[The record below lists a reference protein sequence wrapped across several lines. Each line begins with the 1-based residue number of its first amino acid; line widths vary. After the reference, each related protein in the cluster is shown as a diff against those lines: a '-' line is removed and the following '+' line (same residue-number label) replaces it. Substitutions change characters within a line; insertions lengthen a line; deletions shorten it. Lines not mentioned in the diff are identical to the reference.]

1 MNHREYLLVWLEV
14 WIVTH
19 PPPQLTHVS
28 KANMRKCLR
37 KFTRPQQSQS
47 GVKARC
53 GKHSYWLSSV
63 LKSRLEHRRCS
74 LNTWSEFCGRLL
86 WTGSRFAP
94 LCDWWLSLC
103 ACADWNSDHSEGIA
117 PWQHICLIYLAHL
130 PWPVSVTVMCEW
142 GRVLPMSGWLS
153 ISAACLVSLLF
164 TFFVLCCSDFILNS
178 KSFKP
183 ENSCYLFMS
192 LCTAEVVI
200 CSIILDWI

>member
-1 MNHREYLLVWLEV
+1 MNHWEYLLVWLEV

-74 LNTWSEFCGRLL
+74 INIWSEFCGRLL
-86 WTGSRFAP
+86 WTGSSFAP
-94 LCDWWLSLC
+94 VCLAAVIMCLCRLKQPPFWRDCPLTTHLSDIL
-103 ACADWNSDHSEGIA
+103 GT
-117 PWQHICLIYLAHL
+117 P
-130 PWPVSVTVMCEW
+130 SVTRFCHSNVWM
-142 GRVLPMSGWLS
+142 R
-153 ISAACLVSLLF
+153 ACVAYVCLAF
-164 TFFVLCCSDFILNS
+164 NLCCL
-178 KSFKP
+178 
-183 ENSCYLFMS
+183 SCFFAVHLFCAM
-192 LCTAEVVI
+192 LFWPYT
-200 CSIILDWI
+200 